1 MQSEDDG
8 ADPELHQADATNLV
22 QLGGQPSDLQLLF
35 DDMKNA
41 ARLLEINPVQSLRT
55 VDVHAGEG
63 PCSRVIRANWGVLSA
78 RVPMLSAMA
87 RGNWIETQGEGA
99 LTLSFPELN
108 PNSIASLVQYAYAAA
123 ATVRRDGSALQ
134 DLLVAARYWQMDAV
148 ESGTVTAIC
157 SCLNPENAMDIV
169 SLSLQLGC
177 DKLLRSAG
185 AFICA
190 GMDGILRSSAFLS
203 SDEPAFRWL
212 LQQPGLVVDEGLLAA
227 RALDWL
233 ACHTPSASGGS
244 GGGGRSCSS
253 DAAAFITANITWCE
267 LSPWSLMNLHLHSSL
282 AQDSACAI
290 SSCIARALAAATDAA
305 AAGDD
310 AFAAEC
316 APSQLRRRR
325 SPVLQFWAGTGFVWE
340 RQVSHGYH
348 ATASC
353 CMTVEVWLSLFP
365 AADGGDPHGA
375 IFCCQGGRRGW
386 ELRCVRG
393 GYFEFMVTLRR
404 QGHTWQHTVRSAQF
418 AGYPSPAL
426 THVAGTFDG
435 TTLRIYVNSACS
447 TRVVPDWGNEGLSRA
462 HASDSEVL
470 PFDGDFCISD
480 NATAVGQKV
489 PCVIAALSLRLNRVL
504 QPAQFLQCPPVNATL
519 PA

>member
-8 ADPELHQADATNLV
+8 ADPELHQADASNLV

-108 PNSIASLVQYAYAAA
+108 PNSIASLVQYAYAAV

-157 SCLNPENAMDIV
+157 SCLNPENAMDII

-190 GMDGILRSSAFLS
+190 GMDGILRGSAFLS

-212 LQQPGLVVDEGLLAA
+212 LQQPGLAVDEGLLAA

-233 ACHTPSASGGS
+233 ACHTPSASGSSGS
-244 GGGGRSCSS
+244 SGSGGRSCSS

-290 SSCIARALAAATDAA
+290 SSCIARALAAATDGA

-316 APSQLRRRR
+316 ALSQLRRRR

-340 RQVSHGYH
+340 RQVC
-348 ATASC
+348 ANTR
-353 CMTVEVWLSLFP
+353 
-365 AADGGDPHGA
+365 DGTHTPLLGPDGVLDL
-375 IFCCQGGRRGW
+375 RRPGSI
-386 ELRCVRG
+386 VK
-393 GYFEFMVTLRR
+393 FMVTLRR

-462 HASDSEVL
+462 HAPDSEVL